1 MNSKKTSQKT
11 NSSMDLHDDKNKI
24 NLSDRDIEEIYLLK

>member
-11 NSSMDLHDDKNKI
+11 NSSMDLHDDKIKI
-24 NLSDRDIEEIYLLK
+24 NLSDRDIE